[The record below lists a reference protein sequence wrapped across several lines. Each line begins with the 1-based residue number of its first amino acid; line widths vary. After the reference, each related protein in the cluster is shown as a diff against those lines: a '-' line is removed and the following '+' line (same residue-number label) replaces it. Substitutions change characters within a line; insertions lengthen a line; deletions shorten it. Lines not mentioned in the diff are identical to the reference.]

1 MQGQGKR
8 IFIKKILAVTWE
20 VFFNLY
26 NLTLPMPTRVI
37 RKSYLNLRLTTQR
50 VNPLSL

>member
-1 MQGQGKR
+1 MQGKGKG
-8 IFIKKILAVTWE
+8 IFIKKVLAVTWE

-26 NLTLPMPTRVI
+26 NSTLPMPTRV
-37 RKSYLNLRLTTQR
+37 RKSYFNSHLTAQR